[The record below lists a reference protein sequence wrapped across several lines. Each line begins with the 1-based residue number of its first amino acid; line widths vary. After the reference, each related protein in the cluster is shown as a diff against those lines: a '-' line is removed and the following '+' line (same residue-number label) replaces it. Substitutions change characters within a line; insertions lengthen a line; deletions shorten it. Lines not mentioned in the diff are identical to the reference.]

1 MKILITGG
9 AGFIGSHVAH
19 RLVEAGHDVVI
30 VDDLSTG
37 SISNVPTGARFYEVD
52 IVSAELDEI
61 FDKERPDVVSHHAAQ
76 MNVRRSV
83 SNPLADAQTNV
94 LGSIRVI
101 ENSVRLEVSQL
112 IFASSG
118 GTVYGEPDTLP
129 IGEDHGL
136 RPISPYGAAKVAVEN
151 LLYGYWVRTGLQ
163 YVTLRYGN
171 VYGPGQNPHG
181 EAGIVSIFLD
191 RLERGVPLTIYGDG
205 EQLRDYVFIDDVVD
219 MNLRALSADAGTVFN
234 VGTGLGTTVNQIVG
248 MLDERTGSRMRYDH
262 SVAKPGDLKANV
274 LGTARAA
281 KELGWKPL
289 TDLPDGL
296 DKTILTW
303 RTK

>member
-118 GTVYGEPDTLP
+118 GTVYGEPDKLP

-191 RLERGVPLTIYGDG
+191 RLERGMPLTIYGDG